1 MSTAS
6 EPTSLTD
13 EMDDAFFNFMIEEGF
28 YIREG
33 TGVITNPKYPYSLS
47 YATDRWLA
55 QKKEQ
60 FGTLT
65 NNPKQWTLTSKSKK
79 SSSR

>member
-6 EPTSLTD
+6 EPTSLTE
-13 EMDDAFFNFMIEEGF
+13 EMDDAFFNFMLAEGF
-28 YIREG
+28 YLREW
-33 TGVITNPKYPYSLS
+33 TGVITNPNYPYDLS
-47 YATDRWLA
+47 YATNRWLA

-60 FGTLT
+60 FGTTT
-65 NNPKQWTLTSKSKK
+65 NNPTQWTMTSKSKK

>member
-1 MSTAS
+1 MSDIQ
-6 EPTSLTD
+6 EPTSITD
-13 EMDDAFFNFMIEEGF
+13 EMDDAFFNFMLSEWF

-33 TGVITNPKYPYSLS
+33 TGVITNPNYPYDLA
-47 YATDRWLA
+47 YVTGRWMA

-60 FGTLT
+60 FGTTT
-65 NNPKQWTLTSKSKK
+65 NNPTQWTMTSKSKK